1 MISVTNSDKGSFT
14 MKFSTRDRYALRLM
28 VELANRPN
36 DLIPLKDISDKQRIS
51 LKYLEQ
57 IVTPLAKAGLV
68 SSVRGA
74 QGGYRLA
81 RPAGEITS
89 GEILRAVEG
98 ELTAIPCLA
107 SSVDCPHR
115 SQCHT
120 LDFWSGLNDLINKY
134 VDGITLEQLPFID
147 PRTGAPSAKEDF
159 KTAEGRTPPVFASL
173 GLRGFCLFPL
183 PPTKN
188 PACNNTLQAGN
199 FYRTISITD

>member
-98 ELTAIPCLA
+98 STAPVACDGIDNSCA
-107 SSVDCPHR
+107 R
-115 SQCHT
+115 SDLCST
-120 LDFWSGLNDLINKY
+120 VKFWRGLDDVIEKY
-134 VDGITLEQLPFID
+134 VDGVTLADLAAVPEI
-147 PRTGAPSAKEDF
+147 
-159 KTAEGRTPPVFASL
+159 
-173 GLRGFCLFPL
+173 
-183 PPTKN
+183 
-188 PACNNTLQAGN
+188 N
-199 FYRTISITD
+199 FDIKL

>member
-1 MISVTNSDKGSFT
+1 

-36 DLIPLKDISDKQRIS
+36 DLIPLKEISDKQRIS

-81 RPAGEITS
+81 RSAAEITS

-115 SQCHT
+115 GQCHT

-134 VDGITLEQLPFID
+134 VDGITLEQL
-147 PRTGAPSAKEDF
+147 RTMPEVPEISLGTPERYHSVCKDCEEGRISAKNLKNKQKAIF
-159 KTAEGRTPPVFASL
+159 L
-173 GLRGFCLFPL
+173 MLRYFFSTGFL
-183 PPTKN
+183 
-188 PACNNTLQAGN
+188 
-199 FYRTISITD
+199 

>member
-1 MISVTNSDKGSFT
+1 

-36 DLIPLKDISDKQRIS
+36 DLIPLKEISDKQRIS

-81 RPAGEITS
+81 RPAEEITS

-98 ELTAIPCLA
+98 GADRH
-107 SSVDCPHR
+107 SV
-115 SQCHT
+115 
-120 LDFWSGLNDLINKY
+120 SGLLS
-134 VDGITLEQLPFID
+134 G
-147 PRTGAPSAKEDF
+147 
-159 KTAEGRTPPVFASL
+159 
-173 GLRGFCLFPL
+173 L
-183 PPTKN
+183 PPTAAN
-188 PACNNTLQAGN
+188 AT
-199 FYRTISITD
+199 RWISGPG

>member
-1 MISVTNSDKGSFT
+1 
-14 MKFSTRDRYALRLM
+14 MKFSTKSRYALRRM
-28 VELANRPN
+28 AELARYAPGSTVS
-36 DLIPLKDISDKQRIS
+36 LKEISERQQLS

-115 SQCHT
+115 SQ
-120 LDFWSGLNDLINKY
+120 
-134 VDGITLEQLPFID
+134 
-147 PRTGAPSAKEDF
+147 
-159 KTAEGRTPPVFASL
+159 
-173 GLRGFCLFPL
+173 
-183 PPTKN
+183 
-188 PACNNTLQAGN
+188 
-199 FYRTISITD
+199 

>member
-1 MISVTNSDKGSFT
+1 MLSSTSSGSSPAIQTALLSPGSFASRSSFVNLSLLSYRT
-14 MKFSTRDRYALRLM
+14 TSAWYFSNKATA
-28 VELANRPN
+28 P
-36 DLIPLKDISDKQRIS
+36 IPLKDISDKQRIS

-134 VDGITLEQLPFID
+134 VDGITLEQL
-147 PRTGAPSAKEDF
+147 RTMPEVP
-159 KTAEGRTPPVFASL
+159 EEQEN
-173 GLRGFCLFPL
+173 CE
-183 PPTKN
+183 
-188 PACNNTLQAGN
+188 
-199 FYRTISITD
+199 

>member
-1 MISVTNSDKGSFT
+1 MI
-14 MKFSTRDRYALRLM
+14 
-28 VELANRPN
+28 
-36 DLIPLKDISDKQRIS
+36 LIPPKDISDKQRIS

-81 RPAGEITS
+81 RPETEITS

-107 SSVDCPHR
+107 SSVECPHR
-115 SQCHT
+115 GQCHT

-134 VDGITLEQLPFID
+134 VDGITLEQL
-147 PRTGAPSAKEDF
+147 RN
-159 KTAEGRTPPVFASL
+159 
-173 GLRGFCLFPL
+173 L
-183 PPTKN
+183 PEVPE
-188 PACNNTLQAGN
+188 
-199 FYRTISITD
+199 ISPETSEK

>member
-1 MISVTNSDKGSFT
+1 VVGEVVTGEPGEGGDVRKRVYIAGPISKG
-14 MKFSTRDRYALRLM
+14 D
-28 VELANRPN
+28 LAHNIN
-36 DLIPLKDISDKQRIS
+36 QATAAF
-51 LKYLEQ
+51 
-57 IVTPLAKAGLV
+57 VALAKAGLV

-134 VDGITLEQLPFID
+134 VDGITLEQL
-147 PRTGAPSAKEDF
+147 RTMPEVPEEQESCE
-159 KTAEGRTPPVFASL
+159 
-173 GLRGFCLFPL
+173 
-183 PPTKN
+183 
-188 PACNNTLQAGN
+188 
-199 FYRTISITD
+199 